1 MPFYFPTKPDP
12 PTEARGATYRGQ
24 MSFTQRINY
33 AKGIRATT
41 AQEATQLIPLI
52 NELLKQVSKFITS
65 QSTQEAYSATKS
77 ELADVHGSLPVI
89 TGPTHATDL
98 PQTDGSSGASE
109 FPENTEP
116 FPDDDEGYS
125 DADKQERVEELQ
137 EALRKGIARDNETA
151 VVPTPKKRGRPKKK

>member
-12 PTEARGATYRGQ
+12 PAEAQGATYRGQ

-52 NELLKQVSKFITS
+52 NELLKQISKFITN
-65 QSTQEAYSATKS
+65 QSKQEAYTATKS
-77 ELADVHGSLPVI
+77 ELTDVHGSLPVI
-89 TGPTHATDL
+89 TGPTNSADT
-98 PQTDGSSGASE
+98 PQTNEINDTPV

-137 EALRKGIARDNETA
+137 KALQKGVARDNETA
-151 VVPTPKKRGRPKKK
+151 VVPAPKKRGRPKKK